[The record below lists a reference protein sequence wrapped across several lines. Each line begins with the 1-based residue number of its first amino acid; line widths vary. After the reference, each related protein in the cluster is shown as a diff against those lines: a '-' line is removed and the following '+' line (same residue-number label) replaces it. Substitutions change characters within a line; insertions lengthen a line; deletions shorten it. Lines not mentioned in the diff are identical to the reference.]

1 LGNLSFHSNDFPE
14 LDKYYRRNLINSLTG
29 YKSVSLVGT
38 QNEAGKTNLAIFS
51 QIIHVGASPPLI
63 GILFRPHVVPRH
75 TLENILNTGYYTIN
89 HIPSSHAREAHHT
102 SARWETS
109 EFEACGFTPEYTDHP
124 APYVKESPLHIGLQL
139 EKSYP
144 IDLND
149 TVLVVGKIV
158 ELILPDES
166 VGSDGFIDLTKTNSV
181 TCAGL
186 DAYYT
191 ANKIARY
198 TYAKPDR
205 APGEIE

>member
-1 LGNLSFHSNDFPE
+1 MRKLSFHSKDFPG
-14 LDKYYRRNLINSLTG
+14 LDKFYRRNLINCLSG
-29 YKSVSLVGT
+29 FKSVNLVGT
-38 QNEAGKTNLAIFS
+38 LDKAGNTNLAIFS
-51 QIIHVGASPPLI
+51 QVIHVGASPPLM

-75 TLENILNTGYYTIN
+75 TLENILDTGYYTVN
-89 HIPSSHAREAHHT
+89 HIPSALAREAHHT
-102 SARWETS
+102 SARWQTS

-149 TVLVVGKIV
+149 TILVVGKIV
-158 ELILPDES
+158 ELTLPDDS
-166 VGSDGFIDLTKTNSV
+166 VGSDGFIDLTRTDSI

-191 ANKIARY
+191 TNKIARY
-198 TYAKPDR
+198 TYAKPDHT
-205 APGEIE
+205 PGKLD